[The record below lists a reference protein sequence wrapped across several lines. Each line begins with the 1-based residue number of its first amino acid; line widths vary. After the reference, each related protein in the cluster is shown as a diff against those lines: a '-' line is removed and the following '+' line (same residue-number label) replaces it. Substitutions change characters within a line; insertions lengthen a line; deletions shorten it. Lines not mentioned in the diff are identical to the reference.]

1 MADAL
6 AVMRKS
12 ITLLDEVAAGR
23 YRELGVD
30 EFHLSWPRAKDG
42 IGISRE
48 REAILE
54 RIAGRGHPQNARLE
68 SAPRV
73 LQWPIVTTSL
83 VAGRIAKTRGS
94 GGGRLFDSG
103 SELRLRFEV
112 RFRPS

>member
-1 MADAL
+1 MSQWSLRVWNSVGGQPIYGEIPMADAL

-12 ITLLDEVAAGR
+12 ITLLDECASIDALGEYVGR

-54 RIAGRGHPQNARLE
+54 RIAGEVIPRMRG
-68 SAPRV
+68 
-73 LQWPIVTTSL
+73 
-83 VAGRIAKTRGS
+83 
-94 GGGRLFDSG
+94 
-103 SELRLRFEV
+103 
-112 RFRPS
+112 